1 MKAKKKRLLCL
12 LAVVILLFLL
22 IFWLNPTVFARDGL
36 LTRLPVDD
44 YLVQWDAGSTR
55 RHDADIDTLW
65 LFCIS
70 SGDVSVQREEM
81 YEGYDVEV
89 EQVMPF
95 LYRWKRTF
103 NDTVFRVTVGDRKY
117 YFTIVSA

>member
-70 SGDVSVQREEM
+70 SGDVSVQRE
-81 YEGYDVEV
+81 D
-89 EQVMPF
+89 
-95 LYRWKRTF
+95 
-103 NDTVFRVTVGDRKY
+103 DTVFRVTVGDRKY
-117 YFTIVSA
+117 YFTIVST